1 MPLRIRSARCTL
13 SLSFEIDKQL
23 AIGIHLFD
31 APQSRARADSANA
44 NVYWR
49 CAHFAIARVERWEA
63 CRVSY
68 IRGLENR
75 SHGTTRDFNG
85 DAALAELELGCWSG
99 FGKLIE

>member
-1 MPLRIRSARCTL
+1 MHSL
-13 SLSFEIDKQL
+13 SLIRNRQTARDRHSFIRR
-23 AIGIHLFD
+23 A
-31 APQSRARADSANA
+31 AVSRASRDSANA

-68 IRGLENR
+68 ICGLENR